1 MAKKVVATL
10 KTGKG
15 NEYAK
20 VIKMVK
26 SPKNGAYIFKEE
38 IVNAEHVKDFFERK

>member
-15 NEYAK
+15 KESSRA
-20 VIKMVK
+20 IKMVK
-26 SPKNGAYIFKEE
+26 SPKTGAYSFKEE
-38 IVNAEHVKDFFERK
+38 IIHNDHLKDFFTK

>member
-15 NEYAK
+15 KEFTR

-26 SPKNGAYIFKEE
+26 SKTGNYAFKEE
-38 IVNAEHVKDFFERK
+38 VVHNDHVKDFLSQK

>member
-15 NEYAK
+15 NNFTK

-26 SPKNGAYIFKEE
+26 SDKSGAYTFKEE
-38 IVNAEHVKDFFERK
+38 IVHNDHVKDALSR